1 MVHWLGCLFEACV
14 LQVRVFDPPRPS
26 PFCQLLCTCF
36 CRCLTRLYLKT
47 VRKGAV
53 EHLGKCMKDDVPS
66 ELVGLKEEAWPGW
79 RMAWRTSEQSYLV
92 GPTLPGNALHG
103 NSKFWSIN
111 LVPRSASCVCESWT
125 QHWCRV
131 WSAACWCFP
140 PGSQGLLSIVTMVVS
155 FEAAPFS

>member
-1 MVHWLGCLFEACV
+1 MIHWLGCLFEACV
-14 LQVRVFDPPRPS
+14 LQVRVFDS
-26 PFCQLLCTCF
+26 PHTKPFLPIT
-36 CRCLTRLYLKT
+36 LYLLLPVLDK
-47 VRKGAV
+47 VV
-53 EHLGKCMKDDVPS
+53 FKDS
-66 ELVGLKEEAWPGW
+66 EEGGCWASGEVHERWCPIRTGGTQGGGLTW

-92 GPTLPGNALHG
+92 GPTLPGNALHR

-140 PGSQGLLSIVTMVVS
+140 PGSQGLSIVTMVVS